1 MDTARGQVAVL
12 RRVVRLLTTRAVIRE
27 QTAGLRS
34 HCVLAYEEYLSMWDG
49 LGYRFVN
56 RVFHSPVDAHDTCG
70 ASHHRSR
77 LIWVALREV

>member
-12 RRVVRLLTTRAVIRE
+12 RRVVRLLTTRAVILE

-49 LGYRFVN
+49 LGY